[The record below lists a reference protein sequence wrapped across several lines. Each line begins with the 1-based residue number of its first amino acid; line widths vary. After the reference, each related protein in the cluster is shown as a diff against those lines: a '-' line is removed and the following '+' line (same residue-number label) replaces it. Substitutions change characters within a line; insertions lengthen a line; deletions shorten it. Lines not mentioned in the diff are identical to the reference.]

1 MPTKPYKLNGYCS
14 QVQKSIFQG
23 EKNSYQREKKPQK
36 CKCQNQR
43 QAEAVTP
50 VALPLQ
56 QDTAQK
62 KKFKKKNWLA
72 IETAQD

>member
-1 MPTKPYKLNGYCS
+1 MFSGVEVNIPRGKKFLSEG
-14 QVQKSIFQG
+14 
-23 EKNSYQREKKPQK
+23 KKPQK

-56 QDTAQK
+56 QEDTAQK